1 MKYHIY
7 VIQHVFTQLDQ
18 KHLPMS
24 VHVLQPGYI
33 SGVTLSIMYI
43 NHDLLHHSPTGR
55 QVQ

>member
-7 VIQHVFTQLDQ
+7 VIQYVFTQLDQ
-18 KHLPMS
+18 EHLPMS
-24 VHVLQPGYI
+24 VHVLQPDYI
-33 SGVTLSIMYI
+33 SGVTHSIMYT